1 MSNFVQLCSILS
13 SFFVQFPKT
22 GVTLDKIGQ
31 NWTCTPP
38 PLSIGSGVGGGG
50 SGGTH
55 SPPLLLSCATRRGTH
70 PSCMGVG
77 SVQVVASGV
86 GGGGSGGGVEG
97 GLWWG
102 SPPLGDVE

>member
-1 MSNFVQLCSILS
+1 
-13 SFFVQFPKT
+13 
-22 GVTLDKIGQ
+22 
-31 NWTCTPP
+31 
-38 PLSIGSGVGGGG
+38 
-50 SGGTH
+50 
-55 SPPLLLSCATRRGTH
+55 
-70 PSCMGVG
+70 MGVG